1 MNKQSLQFSEWFHE
15 RLKALFSG
23 GQPPTPA
30 PPPKPPFVLPERAKA
45 EAKEALHTL
54 QLVDT
59 SYGLGIWPTAEEKEK
74 WLNDIAVFLSFR
86 NLDSITLQLLG
97 ADKTVVAEVKIC
109 FGQHANGKNAGAPRG
124 KEVPVIDRKLVA
136 AHRVIVQHKNGNAA
150 QYQHLLKFNWSAAE
164 TLRRRNGDEFANSQA
179 RKTAGRQTG
188 SIFAS
193 KDSRHELIVT
203 RPFGNK
209 GFAFADC
216 PSLKLTG
223 VFLHERH
230 LRGVRELKLGQRVT
244 AQIIQLPD
252 GLQAREVRAA

>member
-1 MNKQSLQFSEWFHE
+1 
-15 RLKALFSG
+15 
-23 GQPPTPA
+23 
-30 PPPKPPFVLPERAKA
+30 VIPERNKA
-45 EAKEALHTL
+45 DAREAIHTL
-54 QLVDT
+54 ALADQA
-59 SYGLGIWPTAEEKEK
+59 YALGVWAIPEEKDK
-74 WLNDIAVFLSFR
+74 WLNDLAVFLTFD
-86 NLDSITLQLLG
+86 NLESVSLQLLG
-97 ADKTVVAEVKIC
+97 ADKTVVAEVKVC
-109 FGQHANGKNAGAPRG
+109 FGQNANSKTGAPRG

-136 AHRVIVQHKNGNAA
+136 AHRVIVQHKNGNAG

-164 TLRRRNGDEFANSQA
+164 TLRRRRGDEFDTAQA

-203 RPFGNK
+203 RPVGKK
-209 GFAFADC
+209 GYGFADC

-223 VFLHERH
+223 VFLHRRH
-230 LRGVRELKLGQRVT
+230 LRGVRALNLGQRVT